1 MLSAKFGIMKKTI
14 LLLLL
19 TVPTFAQEINT
30 FDFAVIN
37 STLIS
42 ANIDLDKGRSVVA
55 ANENQYSAYFQYA
68 FNMCDDDIIFGAG
81 IDKSEIDR
89 TYIGYIGKICGKFR
103 ATIGIGYLESRS
115 GYDGTF
121 TGFSVSW
128 HFSENT
134 YIGGNLENLHS
145 TSVDYETDESFDYYK
160 KLVPKAFGS
169 YEVIP
174 NVIVFGQLSS
184 RVNDIA
190 LKYQVHRF
198 SAGGFY
204 SGHGIEGIFGTVN
217 LGRFAISCSTTFDKV
232 NFGLKFQ

>member
-1 MLSAKFGIMKKTI
+1 MKKTL

-19 TVPTFAQEINT
+19 TVPTFAQELNT

-42 ANIDLDKGRSVVA
+42 PNIDLDKGRSVVA
-55 ANENQYSAYFQYA
+55 ANEDQYSAYFQYA
-68 FNMCDDDIIFGAG
+68 LTMCEDDMIFGAG

-89 TYIGYIGKICGKFR
+89 TYVGYIGKICEKFR
-103 ATIGIGYLESRS
+103 ATIGIGYVDSRS
-115 GYDGTF
+115 GYEGTF
-121 TGFSVSW
+121 TGFSISW

-145 TSVDYETDESFDYYK
+145 SIIDYETDESFDYYK
-160 KLVPKAFGS
+160 KLVPKVFGS
-169 YEVIP
+169 YEIIP
-174 NVIVFGQLSS
+174 NVIAFGQLSS

-190 LKYQVHRF
+190 LKYQVRRF

-204 SGHGIEGIFGTVN
+204 SGQSVGGIFGTVN
-217 LGRFAISCSTTFDKV
+217 VGRFALSCSTTFEKV

>member
-1 MLSAKFGIMKKTI
+1 MKKTI

-19 TVPTFAQEINT
+19 TVPTFAQELNT

-55 ANENQYSAYFQYA
+55 ANQDQYSAYFQYA
-68 FNMCDDDIIFGAG
+68 LTMCEDDIIFGAG
-81 IDKSEIDR
+81 IDKSKIDR
-89 TYIGYIGKICGKFR
+89 TYVGYIGKICDKFR
-103 ATIGIGYLESRS
+103 ATIGIGYVDSRS
-115 GYDGTF
+115 GYEGTF
-121 TGFSVSW
+121 TGFSISW

-145 TSVDYETDESFDYYK
+145 SIIDYDTDESFDYYK
-160 KLVPKAFGS
+160 KLVPKVFGS
-169 YEVIP
+169 YEIIP
-174 NVIVFGQLSS
+174 NIIAFGQLSS

-190 LKYQVHRF
+190 LKYQVRRF

-204 SGHGIEGIFGTVN
+204 SGHSFGGIFGTVN
-217 LGRFAISCSTTFDKV
+217 VGRFAFSCSTTFERV
-232 NFGLKFQ
+232 NFGLKFE

>member
-1 MLSAKFGIMKKTI
+1 MLSAKFGIMRKTI

-42 ANIDLDKGRSVVA
+42 ANIDLDKGRSVVV
-55 ANENQYSAYFQYA
+55 ANQDQYSAYFQYA
-68 FNMCDDDIIFGAG
+68 LNMCDDDIIFGAG

-103 ATIGIGYLESRS
+103 ATIGLGYLESRS

-160 KLVPKAFGS
+160 KLVPKVFAS

-190 LKYQVHRF
+190 LKYQVRRF

-204 SGHGIEGIFGTVN
+204 SGHGVQGIFGTVN

>member
-1 MLSAKFGIMKKTI
+1 MLSAKLGIMKKTI

-55 ANENQYSAYFQYA
+55 ANEDQYSAYFQYA
-68 FNMCDDDIIFGAG
+68 LNMCDDDIIFGAG

-103 ATIGIGYLESRS
+103 ATIGLGYLESRS

-160 KLVPKAFGS
+160 KLVPKVFGS

-190 LKYQVHRF
+190 LKYQVRRF

-204 SGHGIEGIFGTVN
+204 SGHGVEGVFGTVN

>member
-1 MLSAKFGIMKKTI
+1 MKKTI

-19 TVPTFAQEINT
+19 TVPTFAQELNT

-55 ANENQYSAYFQYA
+55 ANKDQYSAYFQYA
-68 FNMCDDDIIFGAG
+68 LTMCEDDIIFGAG

-89 TYIGYIGKICGKFR
+89 TYVGYIGKICDKFR
-103 ATIGIGYLESRS
+103 ATIGIGYVDSRS
-115 GYDGTF
+115 SYEGTF
-121 TGFSVSW
+121 TGFSISW

-145 TSVDYETDESFDYYK
+145 SIIDYDTDESFDYYK
-160 KLVPKAFGS
+160 KLVPKVFGS
-169 YEVIP
+169 YEIIP
-174 NVIVFGQLSS
+174 NVIAFGQLSS

-190 LKYQVHRF
+190 LKYQVRRF

-204 SGHGIEGIFGTVN
+204 SGHSVGGIFGTLNV
-217 LGRFAISCSTTFDKV
+217 GRFAISCSTTFERV
-232 NFGLKFQ
+232 NFGLKFE

>member
-1 MLSAKFGIMKKTI
+1 MKKTL

-19 TVPTFAQEINT
+19 TVPTFAQELNT

-42 ANIDLDKGRSVVA
+42 PNIDLDKGRSVVA
-55 ANENQYSAYFQYA
+55 ANQDQYSAYFQYA
-68 FNMCDDDIIFGAG
+68 LTMCEDDIIFGAG

-89 TYIGYIGKICGKFR
+89 TYVGYIGKICEKFR
-103 ATIGIGYLESRS
+103 ATIGVGYVDSRS
-115 GYDGTF
+115 GYEGTF
-121 TGFSVSW
+121 TGFSISW

-145 TSVDYETDESFDYYK
+145 SVIDYDTDESFDYYK
-160 KLVPKAFGS
+160 KLVPKVFGS
-169 YEVIP
+169 YEIIP
-174 NVIVFGQLSS
+174 NVIAFGQLSS

-190 LKYQVHRF
+190 LKYQVRRF

-204 SGHGIEGIFGTVN
+204 SGHSVGGIFGTLN
-217 LGRFAISCSTTFDKV
+217 IGRFAVSCSTTFERV
-232 NFGLKFQ
+232 NFGLKFE

>member
-1 MLSAKFGIMKKTI
+1 MKKTL

-19 TVPTFAQEINT
+19 TVPTFAQELNT

-42 ANIDLDKGRSVVA
+42 PNIDLDKGRSVVA
-55 ANENQYSAYFQYA
+55 ANQDQYSAYFQYA
-68 FNMCDDDIIFGAG
+68 LTMCEDDIIFGAG

-89 TYIGYIGKICGKFR
+89 TYVGYIGKICENFR
-103 ATIGIGYLESRS
+103 ATIGIGYVDSRS
-115 GYDGTF
+115 GYEGTF
-121 TGFSVSW
+121 TGFSISW

-145 TSVDYETDESFDYYK
+145 SIIDYETDESFDYYK
-160 KLVPKAFGS
+160 KLVPKVFGS
-169 YEVIP
+169 YEIIP
-174 NVIVFGQLSS
+174 NVIAFGQLSS

-190 LKYQVHRF
+190 LKYQVRRF

-204 SGHGIEGIFGTVN
+204 SGHSVGGIFGTVN
-217 LGRFAISCSTTFDKV
+217 VGRFAFSCSTTFEKV
-232 NFGLKFQ
+232 NFGLKFE

>member
-1 MLSAKFGIMKKTI
+1 MKTTI

-19 TVPTFAQEINT
+19 TVPTFAQELNT

-42 ANIDLDKGRSVVA
+42 PNIDLDKGRSVVA
-55 ANENQYSAYFQYA
+55 ANQDQYSAYFQYA
-68 FNMCDDDIIFGAG
+68 LTMCEDDIIFGAG

-89 TYIGYIGKICGKFR
+89 TYVAYIGKICDKFR
-103 ATIGIGYLESRS
+103 ATIGIGYVDSRS
-115 GYDGTF
+115 GYEGTF
-121 TGFSVSW
+121 TGFSISW

-145 TSVDYETDESFDYYK
+145 SIIDYETDESFDYYK
-160 KLVPKAFGS
+160 KLVPKIFGS
-169 YEVIP
+169 YEIIPRVIA
-174 NVIVFGQLSS
+174 FGQLSS

-190 LKYQVHRF
+190 LKYQVRRF

-204 SGHGIEGIFGTVN
+204 SGHSVGGIFGTLN
-217 LGRFAISCSTTFDKV
+217 IGRFAVSCSTTFEKV
-232 NFGLKFQ
+232 NFGLKFE

>member
-1 MLSAKFGIMKKTI
+1 MKKTL

-19 TVPTFAQEINT
+19 TVPTFAQELNT

-42 ANIDLDKGRSVVA
+42 PNIDLDKGRSVFA
-55 ANENQYSAYFQYA
+55 ANQDQYSAYFQYA
-68 FNMCDDDIIFGAG
+68 LTMCEDDIIFGAG

-89 TYIGYIGKICGKFR
+89 TYVGYIGKICDKFR
-103 ATIGIGYLESRS
+103 ATIGIGYVDSRS
-115 GYDGTF
+115 GYEGTF
-121 TGFSVSW
+121 TGFSISW

-145 TSVDYETDESFDYYK
+145 SIIDYDTDESFDYYK
-160 KLVPKAFGS
+160 KLVPKVFGS
-169 YEVIP
+169 YEIIP
-174 NVIVFGQLSS
+174 NVIAFGQLSS

-190 LKYQVHRF
+190 LKYQVRRF

-204 SGHGIEGIFGTVN
+204 SGHSVGGIFGTLN
-217 LGRFAISCSTTFDKV
+217 IGRFAVSCSTTFERV
-232 NFGLKFQ
+232 NFGLKFE

>member
-1 MLSAKFGIMKKTI
+1 MKKTI

-19 TVPTFAQEINT
+19 TVPTFAQELNT

-42 ANIDLDKGRSVVA
+42 PNIDLDKGRSVVA
-55 ANENQYSAYFQYA
+55 ANQDQYSAYFQYA
-68 FNMCDDDIIFGAG
+68 LTLCEDDIIFGAG

-89 TYIGYIGKICGKFR
+89 TYVGYIGKICDKFR
-103 ATIGIGYLESRS
+103 ATIGVGYVDSRS
-115 GYDGTF
+115 GYEGTF
-121 TGFSVSW
+121 TGFSISW

-134 YIGGNLENLHS
+134 YLGGNLENLHS
-145 TSVDYETDESFDYYK
+145 SIIDYETDESFDYYK
-160 KLVPKAFGS
+160 KLVPKVFGS
-169 YEVIP
+169 YEIIP
-174 NVIVFGQLSS
+174 NVIAFGQLSS

-204 SGHGIEGIFGTVN
+204 SGHSVGGIFGTLNV
-217 LGRFAISCSTTFDKV
+217 GRFAVSCSTTFERV
-232 NFGLKFQ
+232 NFGLKFE

>member
-1 MLSAKFGIMKKTI
+1 MLAKFGIMKKTI

-42 ANIDLDKGRSVVA
+42 ANIDPNKGRSVVA
-55 ANENQYSAYFQYA
+55 ANENLYSAYFQYA
-68 FNMCDDDIIFGAG
+68 INMCDDDIIFGAG

-115 GYDGTF
+115 GYNGTF

-190 LKYQVHRF
+190 LKYQIRRF

-204 SGHGIEGIFGTVN
+204 SGHGVEGIFGILN
-217 LGRFAISCSTTFDKV
+217 LSRFAISCSTTFDKV

>member
-1 MLSAKFGIMKKTI
+1 MKKTI

-19 TVPTFAQEINT
+19 TVPTFAQELNT

-42 ANIDLDKGRSVVA
+42 ANIDLDKGRSVVS
-55 ANENQYSAYFQYA
+55 ANQDQYSAYFQYA
-68 FNMCDDDIIFGAG
+68 LTMCEDDIIFGAG

-89 TYIGYIGKICGKFR
+89 TYVGYIGKICDKFR
-103 ATIGIGYLESRS
+103 ATIGIGYVDSRS
-115 GYDGTF
+115 GYEGTF
-121 TGFSVSW
+121 TGFSISW

-145 TSVDYETDESFDYYK
+145 SIIDYDTDESFDYYK
-160 KLVPKAFGS
+160 KLVPKVFGS
-169 YEVIP
+169 YEIIP
-174 NVIVFGQLSS
+174 NVIAFGQLSS

-190 LKYQVHRF
+190 LKYQVRRF

-204 SGHGIEGIFGTVN
+204 SGHSFGGIFGTVN
-217 LGRFAISCSTTFDKV
+217 VGRFAFSCSTTFERV
-232 NFGLKFQ
+232 NFGLKFE

>member
-1 MLSAKFGIMKKTI
+1 LSVKLRMMKKIILI
-14 LLLLL
+14 LLF
-19 TVPTFAQEINT
+19 TVPAFAQEINT

-55 ANENQYSAYFQYA
+55 ANQDQYSAYFQYA
-68 FNMCDDDIIFGAG
+68 FDMCDEDIIFGAG

-160 KLVPKAFGS
+160 KLVPKVFGS

-190 LKYQVHRF
+190 LKYQVRRF

-204 SGHGIEGIFGTVN
+204 SGHGVEGIFGTVN

>member
-1 MLSAKFGIMKKTI
+1 MKKTI

-19 TVPTFAQEINT
+19 TVPTFAQELNT

-55 ANENQYSAYFQYA
+55 ANQDQYSAYFQYA
-68 FNMCDDDIIFGAG
+68 LTMCEDDIIFGAG

-89 TYIGYIGKICGKFR
+89 TYVGYIGKICEKFR
-103 ATIGIGYLESRS
+103 ATIGIGYVDSRN
-115 GYDGTF
+115 GYEGTF
-121 TGFSVSW
+121 TGFSISW

-145 TSVDYETDESFDYYK
+145 SIIDYDTDESFDYYK
-160 KLVPKAFGS
+160 KLVPKVFGS
-169 YEVIP
+169 YEIIP
-174 NVIVFGQLSS
+174 NVIAFGQLSS

-190 LKYQVHRF
+190 LKYQVRRF

-204 SGHGIEGIFGTVN
+204 SGHSVGGIFGTVN
-217 LGRFAISCSTTFDKV
+217 VGRFAFSCSTTFERV
-232 NFGLKFQ
+232 NFGLKFE

>member
-1 MLSAKFGIMKKTI
+1 MKKTI

-42 ANIDLDKGRSVVA
+42 PNIDLDKGRSVVA
-55 ANENQYSAYFQYA
+55 ANKDQYSTYFQYA
-68 FNMCDDDIIFGAG
+68 FSMCDDDIIFGAG

-89 TYIGYIGKICGKFR
+89 TYIGYIGKICGNFR
-103 ATIGIGYLESRS
+103 ATIGVGYLESRS

-145 TSVDYETDESFDYYK
+145 TSVNYHTDESFDYYK
-160 KLVPKAFGS
+160 KLVPKIFGS
-169 YEVIP
+169 YEIIP
-174 NVIVFGQLSS
+174 NVIAFGQLSS

-190 LKYQVHRF
+190 LKYQTQRF
-198 SAGGFY
+198 AAGGFY
-204 SGHGIEGIFGTVN
+204 SGHGVEGIFGTLN
-217 LGRFAISCSTTFDKV
+217 IGRFAISCSTTFDKV

>member
-1 MLSAKFGIMKKTI
+1 MKKTI

-19 TVPTFAQEINT
+19 TFPIFAFSQEVNT

-42 ANIDLDKGRSVVA
+42 PNIDLDKGRSVVA
-55 ANENQYSAYFQYA
+55 ANQDQYSTYFQYA
-68 FNMCDDDIIFGAG
+68 FDMCDEDIILGAG

-89 TYIGYIGKICGKFR
+89 TYIGYIGKICEKFR

-121 TGFSVSW
+121 TGFSVSY
-128 HFSENT
+128 HFKENT
-134 YIGGNLENLHS
+134 YVGASLENLHS

-160 KLVPKAFGS
+160 KLVPKVFAS
-169 YEVIP
+169 YAIFP
-174 NVIVFGQLSS
+174 RFIVFGQLSS

-190 LKYQVHRF
+190 FKYQVDRF
-198 SAGGFY
+198 SAGAFY
-204 SGHGIEGIFGTVN
+204 SGHGVEGIFATVN
-217 LGRFAISCSTTFDKV
+217 LGRFAISSSTTFDRV

>member
-1 MLSAKFGIMKKTI
+1 MKKTI

-19 TVPTFAQEINT
+19 TVPTFAQELNT

-55 ANENQYSAYFQYA
+55 ANQDQYSAYFQYA
-68 FNMCDDDIIFGAG
+68 LTMCEDDIIFGAG

-89 TYIGYIGKICGKFR
+89 TYVGYIGKICDKFR
-103 ATIGIGYLESRS
+103 ATIGIGYVDSRS
-115 GYDGTF
+115 GYEGTF
-121 TGFSVSW
+121 TGFSISW
-128 HFSENT
+128 HFSENI

-145 TSVDYETDESFDYYK
+145 SIIDYDTDESFDYYK
-160 KLVPKAFGS
+160 KLVPKVFGS
-169 YEVIP
+169 YEIIP
-174 NVIVFGQLSS
+174 NVIAFGQLSS

-190 LKYQVHRF
+190 LKYQVRRF

-204 SGHGIEGIFGTVN
+204 SGHSVGGIFGTVN
-217 LGRFAISCSTTFDKV
+217 VGRFAFSCSTTFERV
-232 NFGLKFQ
+232 NFGLKFE

>member
-1 MLSAKFGIMKKTI
+1 MKKTI

-19 TVPTFAQEINT
+19 TVPTFAQELNT

-55 ANENQYSAYFQYA
+55 ANQDQYSAYFQYA
-68 FNMCDDDIIFGAG
+68 LTMCEDDIIFGAG

-89 TYIGYIGKICGKFR
+89 TYVGYIGKICDKFR
-103 ATIGIGYLESRS
+103 ATIGIGYVDSRS
-115 GYDGTF
+115 GYEGTF
-121 TGFSVSW
+121 TGFSISW

-145 TSVDYETDESFDYYK
+145 SIIDYDTDESFDYYK
-160 KLVPKAFGS
+160 KLVPKVFGS
-169 YEVIP
+169 YEIIP
-174 NVIVFGQLSS
+174 NVIAFGQLSS

-190 LKYQVHRF
+190 LKYQVRRF

-204 SGHGIEGIFGTVN
+204 SGHSVGGIFATVN
-217 LGRFAISCSTTFDKV
+217 VGRFAFSCSTTFERV
-232 NFGLKFQ
+232 NFGLKFE